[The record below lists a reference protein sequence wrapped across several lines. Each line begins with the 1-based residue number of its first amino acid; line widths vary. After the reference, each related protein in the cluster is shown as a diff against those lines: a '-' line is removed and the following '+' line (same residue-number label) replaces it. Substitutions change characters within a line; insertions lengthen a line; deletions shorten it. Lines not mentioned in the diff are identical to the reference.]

1 FFRKI
6 FRIRRRQQDTSE
18 ENKILKKVL
27 VNEILAP
34 FDVAADGIG
43 EFPIRQSRVLST
55 WQSSFDDGQTC
66 FYNRSRTDEESVL
79 KNKTF
84 SYRFFHSKG
93 QNSADGGFHWF
104 AVQLNEPLLI
114 R

>member
-1 FFRKI
+1 
-6 FRIRRRQQDTSE
+6 

-43 EFPIRQSRVLST
+43 EFPIRQSRVMSS

-66 FYNRSRTDEESVL
+66 FYNRSHTDEESVL

-84 SYRFFHSKG
+84 SYRFFHSKDKS
-93 QNSADGGFHWF
+93 SADGGFHWF
-104 AVQLNEPLLI
+104 SVQLNEPVLI